1 MWQNTFSRA
10 LAWVKELRQQNAG
23 SVLIVL
29 AGNKAD
35 LAAEHR
41 AVSVDVGNS
50 NSNCMSGACLAWT
63 VHSHAL

>member
-1 MWQNTFSRA
+1 M
-10 LAWVKELRQQNAG
+10 KELRQQNAG

-50 NSNCMSGACLAWT
+50 NCMSGACLAWT